1 MRRICK
7 VGLCPKQFPKV
18 ILLTEPKFHFSTA
31 NGTGVIKNCP
41 QGLVS
46 IGGRKIVIS

>member
-7 VGLCPKQFPKV
+7 VGLCPKQFPKI